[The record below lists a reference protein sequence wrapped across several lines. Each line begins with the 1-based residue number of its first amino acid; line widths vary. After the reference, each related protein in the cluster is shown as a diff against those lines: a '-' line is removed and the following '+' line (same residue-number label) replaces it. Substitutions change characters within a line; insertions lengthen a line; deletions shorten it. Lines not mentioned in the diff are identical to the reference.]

1 MNASKNPSPHEP
13 IDELEPDALDAEADA
28 ETDAPVDEPD
38 SASAESGASE
48 VARALHEQTER
59 AEQLADRLKRVEAEF
74 VNESKRLRRQADEHK
89 KYAIERVVLDLIPL
103 IDAVHT
109 GISNLGDSEA
119 DQRAREGL
127 DLIGKQLLEILGR
140 HGVEPI
146 EAHGQRFDPKLHEAL
161 FTQPRDD
168 VEPQMVVD
176 VLRPGFT
183 LNERV
188 VRAAEVAVSM
198 APPRP
203 AQTEADPDEAEGA
216 SDASGD

>member
-1 MNASKNPSPHEP
+1 MNASQDPNANEP
-13 IDELEPDALDAEADA
+13 QDDVENNIDAAATPAPDAADA
-28 ETDAPVDEPD
+28 APAENEPT
-38 SASAESGASE
+38 ESEE
-48 VARALHEQTER
+48 VCALREQTER

-74 VNESKRLRRQADEHK
+74 VNDSKRLRRQADEQR
-89 KYAIERVVLDLIPL
+89 KYAIERVVVDLLPL

-109 GISNLGDSEA
+109 GINALGDSEA
-119 DQRAREGL
+119 DRAQREGL

-146 EAHGQRFDPKLHEAL
+146 EAHGQLFDPNRHEAL

-168 VEPQMVVD
+168 VEPQTVVD

-188 VRAAEVAVSM
+188 VRASEVAVSVA
-198 APPRP
+198 APKP
-203 AQTEADPDEAEGA
+203 AGAADEGD
-216 SDASGD
+216 DACEGSGD